1 MQAIILAG
9 GMGTR
14 LRPLTYTLPKPML
27 PIAGRPALAHIVDA
41 LALAGCDEVLV
52 TTNYLSELIDEKLAE
67 LGLPIPVRCIKEDK
81 PLGTAGCIRNIIEM
95 LQDEFIVV
103 QGDAVADMDYAAFVA
118 AHHATG
124 ADVTIATLRV
134 ADTREF
140 GICAVDGAGRIT
152 RFQEKPRPEEA
163 FSNLANSG
171 FYVISKAAFEEIP
184 QGATYDFAR
193 QLFPKL
199 MGQGQQFFAWEMTGF
214 WIDIGRVGNYV
225 EGNMHAI
232 AGRAYVAP
240 DVVIPESTRLLPP
253 YVIGPGS
260 KIGEN
265 CTLGPGVVLGA
276 NCSVGAGSCINKSVV
291 YDQVSLG
298 QKTRLTECVVAGKS
312 RLGRETTVEALA
324 IVGESCDLGAGVQV
338 GAHSRIGPIT
348 PVAAGTLVEG
358 VVEPR
363 LKKLAGLQRVAVMG
377 PVMESLLPDE
387 RTVYA
392 LLAEYGEMSARDIAE
407 VDAMPLLRVM
417 TVLHSLEKQELVL
430 STRDHPRR
438 YALTHE
444 EQFIPRRIL
453 IVDDESDAREV
464 TRLIFASQGH
474 SIRTACDGIE
484 AVEAVRDER
493 FDAIIMDTDM
503 PALSGWDATRLI
515 RGMSHGRNVP
525 VILFSSKPATDLTAR
540 MTEVGATGIFDKA
553 AAPATMLPCVM
564 QMIGKGSL

>member
-41 LALAGCDEVLV
+41 LALAGCDEVII
-52 TTNYLSELIDEKLAE
+52 TTNYLSELIDERLKE
-67 LGLPIPVRCIKEDK
+67 LGLPIPVKCVKEEK
-81 PLGTAGCIRNIIEM
+81 PLGTAGCIRNIYDQ

-103 QGDAVADMDYAAFVA
+103 QGDAVADMDYAAFLQ
-118 AHHATG
+118 AHRHKG
-124 ADVTIATLRV
+124 ADVTIATMRV

-140 GICAVDGAGRIT
+140 GICQLDDQGRIV

-171 FYVISKAAFEEIP
+171 FYIVNKTAFDHIP
-184 QGATYDFAR
+184 LGATYDFAR

-199 MGQGQQFFAWEMTGF
+199 MEEGKQFYAWEMNGF

-232 AGRAYVAP
+232 AGRADVAP
-240 DVVIPESTRLLPP
+240 DVIVPDSTMLLPP
-253 YVIGPGS
+253 YVIGAGT
-260 KIGEN
+260 KIGPG
-265 CTLGPGVVLGA
+265 CTLGPGVIIGENCTIGEGA
-276 NCSVGAGSCINKSVV
+276 CIHKSVV

-298 QKTRLTECVVAGKS
+298 SKTRLTECVVAGKS
-312 RLGRETTVEALA
+312 RLGKETTIEALSV
-324 IVGESCDLGAGVQV
+324 VGEGCEIGAGVQV
-338 GAHSRIGPIT
+338 GAHSRVGPVT
-348 PVAAGTLVEG
+348 PVASGTLVEG

-363 LKKLAGLQRVAVMG
+363 LRKLAGLQRIAVMG
-377 PVMESLLPDE
+377 PIMESLMPDE

-392 LLAEYGEMSARDIAE
+392 LLAEYGEMSARDLAD
-407 VDAMPLLRVM
+407 VDSMPLLRVM
-417 TVLHSLEKQELVL
+417 AVLHSLEKQELVL

-444 EQFIPRRIL
+444 EQFMPRRIL
-453 IVDDESDAREV
+453 VVDPVADAREV
-464 TRLIFASQGH
+464 TRLIFASNGH
-474 SIRTACDGIE
+474 SVRTACDGIE

-493 FDAIIMDTDM
+493 FDAIIMTAEM
-503 PALSGWDATRLI
+503 PALNGWDATRLI
-515 RGMSHGRNVP
+515 RGMGHGRNVP
-525 VILFSSKPATDLTAR
+525 VILFSAHPERESQTR
-540 MTEVGATGIFDKA
+540 MHEVGATGVIDKA
-553 AAPATMLPCVM
+553 VQPEAMLPCVM
-564 QMIGKGSL
+564 QLIGK

>member
-41 LALAGCDEVLV
+41 LALAGCDEVII
-52 TTNYLSELIDEKLAE
+52 TTNYLSELIAEKLDE
-67 LGLPIPVRCIKEDK
+67 LGLPIPVKCVKEDK
-81 PLGTAGCIRNIIEM
+81 PLGTAGCIRNILDQ

-103 QGDAVADMDYAAFVA
+103 QGDAVADMDYAAFLA
-118 AHHATG
+118 AHRAKK
-124 ADVTIATLRV
+124 ADVTIATMRV

-140 GICAVDGAGRIT
+140 GICAVDDDGRIT

-171 FYVISKAAFEEIP
+171 FYILNKAAFADIP
-184 QGATYDFAR
+184 LGATYDFAR

-199 MGQGQQFFAWEMTGF
+199 MGEGKQFFAWEMNGF

-225 EGNMHAI
+225 EGNLHAI
-232 AGRAYVAP
+232 AGRAEVAP
-240 DVVIPESTRLLPP
+240 DVFIPDSTRLLPP
-253 YVIGPGS
+253 YVIGPGTR
-260 KIGEN
+260 IGAN
-265 CTLGPGVVLGA
+265 CTLGPGVILGA
-276 NCSVGAGSCINKSVV
+276 NCSVGDDSVISKSVV

-298 QKTRLTECVVAGKS
+298 GKTRLTECVIGGKT
-312 RLGRETTVEALA
+312 RLGKETTIEALA
-324 IVGESCDLGAGVQV
+324 VVGEGCDIGAGVQV
-338 GAHSRIGPIT
+338 GAHSRVGPVT

-377 PVMESLLPDE
+377 PIMESLMPDE

-392 LLAEYGEMSARDIAE
+392 LLAEYGEMTARDIAE

-444 EQFIPRRIL
+444 EQFLPRRIL
-453 IVDDESDAREV
+453 IVDDEADAREV

-493 FDAIIMDTDM
+493 FDAIIMDTEM

-525 VILFSSKPATDLTAR
+525 VILFSSHPATEAPAR
-540 MTEVGATGIFDKA
+540 IREVGATGLLDKCEKA
-553 AAPATMLPCVM
+553 ETMLPCVM
-564 QMIGKGSL
+564 GMIGK